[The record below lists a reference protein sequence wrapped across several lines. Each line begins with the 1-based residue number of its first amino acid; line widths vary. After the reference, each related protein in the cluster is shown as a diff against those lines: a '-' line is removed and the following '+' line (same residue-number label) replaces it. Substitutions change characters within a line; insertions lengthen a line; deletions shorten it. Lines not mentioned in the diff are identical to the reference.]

1 VVGLD
6 SHLAAG
12 DFLVVLLAE
21 AGNGVE
27 RRADSPI
34 ATKLMG
40 FGPAPPAA
48 SSSSQEARLSG
59 ATQLNAME
67 SIGYER
73 MRSELGGLVRGLISI
88 ASVVV
93 RLLILVIKSPI
104 GR

>member
-1 VVGLD
+1 VF
-6 SHLAAG
+6 AAG
-12 DFLVVLLAE
+12 RRSELPVSRTLAVIIC
-21 AGNGVE
+21 AY
-27 RRADSPI
+27 
-34 ATKLMG
+34 
-40 FGPAPPAA
+40 
-48 SSSSQEARLSG
+48 QEARLSG

>member
-21 AGNGVE
+21 DGNGVE
-27 RRADSPI
+27 CRADSPI

-48 SSSSQEARLSG
+48 SSSSMWCSLP
-59 ATQLNAME
+59 
-67 SIGYER
+67 
-73 MRSELGGLVRGLISI
+73 
-88 ASVVV
+88 VVAANCQ
-93 RLLILVIKSPI
+93 
-104 GR
+104 